1 MALTFPVDPV
11 VDFDPPQAPKSN
23 TSPTA
28 TDFMVPVIAAHGN
41 ACLVTRQI
49 ALVSVV
55 AVAAAWVAMGL
66 FSQFQRQMVFPGPQG
81 VSESLLRDIAM
92 QVGATELRIPTED
105 GETLYGWHRVAVR
118 TGPRRVLLYF
128 HGNASSLLAQIEL
141 QNLLLSEGWDF
152 VGIHYRGYPGST
164 GVPSEVGL
172 HKDAMAAWNW
182 VTDELATEPGRVTIH
197 GRSLG
202 GAVAVQLAAKVN
214 PGALVL
220 ESTFTSIVDLA
231 KEHYRWFPVGRMLE
245 HRFLTRDFAGQL
257 SCPVLVAHGAA
268 DSIIDVHHG
277 KELARI
283 FHADKYIEV
292 PRIDHN
298 DLLLVGLI
306 ATRYL
311 DFLESAVPPAQ
322 Q

>member
-1 MALTFPVDPV
+1 M
-11 VDFDPPQAPKSN
+11 
-23 TSPTA
+23 
-28 TDFMVPVIAAHGN
+28 AAHGN
-41 ACLVTRQI
+41 SSCVTRQI
-49 ALVSVV
+49 AFVSVV
-55 AVAAAWVAMGL
+55 VVATAWGAMGF

-81 VSESLLRDIAM
+81 VDESLLSDVAK
-92 QVGATELRIPTED
+92 QVGATELHIPTED
-105 GETLYGWHRVAVR
+105 GETLYGWHRTAVH

-128 HGNASSLLAQIEL
+128 HGNASSLLAQVEL

-164 GVPSEVGL
+164 GVPSEAGL
-172 HKDAMAAWNW
+172 HKDAAAAWQW
-182 VTDELATEPGRVTIH
+182 VTSELETDPGRVAIH

-202 GAVAVQLAAKVN
+202 GGVAVQLAAGVS

-231 KEHYRWFPVGRMLE
+231 KQHYPWLPVGSMLQ
-245 HRFLTRDFAGQL
+245 HRFMTRDLAGKL
-257 SCPVLVAHGAA
+257 SCPLLVAHGAA
-268 DSIIDVHHG
+268 DSIIDVRHG
-277 KELARI
+277 KELARL
-283 FHADKYIEV
+283 FHADQYIEV

-298 DLLLVGLI
+298 DMLLVGLI

-311 DFLESAVPPAQ
+311 EFLDGAVPAQ

>member
-1 MALTFPVDPV
+1 M
-11 VDFDPPQAPKSN
+11 
-23 TSPTA
+23 
-28 TDFMVPVIAAHGN
+28 AAHGN
-41 ACLVTRQI
+41 SSCVTRQI

-55 AVAAAWVAMGL
+55 VVATAWGAMGL
-66 FSQFQRQMVFPGPQG
+66 FSQFQRQMVFPGPEG
-81 VSESLLRDIAM
+81 VDESLLSDVAK
-92 QVGATELRIPTED
+92 QVGATELHIPTED
-105 GETLYGWHRVAVR
+105 GETLYGWHRTAVH

-164 GVPSEVGL
+164 GVPSEAGL
-172 HKDAMAAWNW
+172 HKDAAAAWQW
-182 VTDELATEPGRVTIH
+182 ATSELDTDPGRIAIH

-202 GAVAVQLAAKVN
+202 GGVAVQLAAGVS

-231 KEHYRWFPVGRMLE
+231 KQHYPWLPVGRMLE
-245 HRFLTRDFAGQL
+245 HRFMTRDLAGKL
-257 SCPVLVAHGAA
+257 SCPLLVAHGAA
-268 DSIIDVHHG
+268 DSTIDVRHG
-277 KELARI
+277 KELARL
-283 FHADKYIEV
+283 FHADQYIEV

-298 DLLLVGLI
+298 DMLLVGLI

-311 DFLESAVPPAQ
+311 EFLEGAVPAQ
-322 Q
+322 R

>member
-1 MALTFPVDPV
+1 LPVDPA
-11 VDFDPPQAPKSN
+11 VDFDPPQAPKNN
-23 TSPTA
+23 TSAMA

-41 ACLVTRQI
+41 SCFVTRQI
-49 ALVSVV
+49 ALVLVVVV
-55 AVAAAWVAMGL
+55 AAVWVPMGL

-81 VSESLLRDIAM
+81 VSESLLSDVAA

-105 GETLYGWHRVAVR
+105 GETLYGWHRAAVR

-164 GVPSEVGL
+164 GVPSEVGV
-172 HKDAMAAWNW
+172 HKDATAAWTW
-182 VTDELATEPGRVTIH
+182 VTHELATKPERVAIH

-202 GAVAVQLAAKVN
+202 GAVAAQLAAAVS

-231 KEHYRWFPVGRMLE
+231 KEHYPWLPVGRVLE
-245 HRFLTRDFAGQL
+245 HRFMTRDFAGQL
-257 SCPVLVAHGAA
+257 SCPVLIAHGAA
-268 DSIIDVHHG
+268 DSIIDVRHG
-277 KELARI
+277 KQLARL
-283 FHADKYIEV
+283 FHADEYIEV
-292 PRIDHN
+292 PRLDHN
-298 DLLLVGLI
+298 DMLLVGLI

-311 DFLESAVPPAQ
+311 GFLEGAVPTQ